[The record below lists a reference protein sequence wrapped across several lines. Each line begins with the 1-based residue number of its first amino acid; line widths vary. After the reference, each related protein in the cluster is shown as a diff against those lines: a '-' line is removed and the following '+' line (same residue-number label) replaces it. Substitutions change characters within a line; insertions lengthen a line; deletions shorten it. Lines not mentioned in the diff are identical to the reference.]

1 MRACFLPWPEFH
13 HETLITYITSGLGAP
28 AEQSSLTPIQT
39 LMKRHRV
46 ISLVSLVALAVA
58 TGFGTPARAQSAA
71 SDQAGIQRTNLIS
84 SNPIGIIFEWFN
96 GEFEHAIKPTV
107 SLAVAGSHF
116 GFDDANYTSI
126 DGIARYYP
134 SARAIRGFSIGGS
147 VGGVRVSED
156 NCDGCTPFDESAF
169 TLGIRGDY
177 VWILGRDQR
186 FAVAAGIGAKRLF
199 YSENDNV
206 GTEGLPI
213 GRLSVGYAW

>member
-1 MRACFLPWPEFH
+1 MNH
-13 HETLITYITSGLGAP
+13 
-28 AEQSSLTPIQT
+28 
-39 LMKRHRV
+39 HRV
-46 ISLVSLVALAVA
+46 VSFLSAAVLAVVA
-58 TGFGTPARAQSAA
+58 GFATPAGAQSAG
-71 SDQAGIQRTNLIS
+71 SDQAGIVRTNLIS

-107 SLAVAGSHF
+107 TLAVSGSHF
-116 GFDDANYTSI
+116 GFDDANYTAI

-147 VGGVRVSED
+147 VGAVNVSED

-169 TLGIRGDY
+169 TVGIRGDY

-199 YSENDNV
+199 YSENDNE

-213 GRLSVGYAW
+213 GRLSIGYAW